1 MDKLTSEEIEFL
13 KNQIINSVVTEKH
26 NLERLIREKVKNP
39 NYVSEQSINDQLT
52 RWMDAE
58 KASNLVWQKLS

>member
-1 MDKLTSEEIEFL
+1 MEKLTSEEIEFL

-26 NLERLIREKVKNP
+26 NLERLIREKVKHP

-52 RWMDAE
+52 RWMNAE

>member
-1 MDKLTSEEIEFL
+1 MDKLTNEEIEFI
-13 KNQIINSVVTEKH
+13 KNQIISSVITEKH
-26 NLERLIREKVKNP
+26 NLERLIREKAKSP

-58 KASNLVWQKLS
+58 KASNLVWQKL